1 MKKRL
6 VVVVIDLKT
15 GSAGFDEVLQRAH
28 PTIYRLYTRYI
39 YVNVFYNYLKRVND
53 ILLVIM
59 CVVCMR
65 ARNIMVRTFL
75 FNIALWYCDW
85 RVCVCLWI
93 WLGYGEHKNVPA
105 ASSSDCEM
113 YVISLYGRSYALQKK
128 DYLKGI

>member
-1 MKKRL
+1 MTAGFDYLKRPIIKYAPHIICHFINVMMKKRL

-75 FNIALWYCDW
+75 FNIALCD
-85 RVCVCLWI
+85 
-93 WLGYGEHKNVPA
+93 
-105 ASSSDCEM
+105 
-113 YVISLYGRSYALQKK
+113 
-128 DYLKGI
+128 